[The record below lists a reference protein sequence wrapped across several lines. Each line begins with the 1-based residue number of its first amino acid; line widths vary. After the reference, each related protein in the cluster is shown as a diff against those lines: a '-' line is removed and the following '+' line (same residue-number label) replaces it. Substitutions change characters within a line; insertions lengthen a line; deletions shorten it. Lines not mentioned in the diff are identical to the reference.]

1 MRTLGTRGEGEVL
14 VHDRPAPAAL
24 ATPVRVGLVLAVVLG
39 VVVRFVQPSAM
50 WLDEA
55 LTTNIAR
62 LPLGDIGTA
71 LLRDGH
77 PPLYYWLLHGW
88 MEAFGTSN
96 PAIRALSG
104 VFAVATLPF
113 AWWAGSRVGGRL
125 VGAWTL
131 FIAALSPYA
140 VHYAT
145 EARMYSLVMLLVLAG
160 VVAVYASL
168 ERTRVLPLVGVAI
181 VAGALLWA
189 HYWSLYLVGVTGA
202 YVLAIAIWRP
212 ARRRAALWCAAAI
225 AVGSSTFLLW
235 VPSLLDQLGK
245 TGTPWS
251 VRTGPTEVLT
261 VTVSDLGGGGWPS
274 SLLLGMLVIALALIG
289 LFGRLD
295 DDERAVQLT
304 GRLRPSA
311 VPVLGVA
318 AATLIVATVVQQA
331 SGTGYVSRYA
341 AVIVPL
347 LWIGAAVG
355 ATQVPRNWPRITV
368 ALLIVAFSLVGIVQ
382 DIHLDR
388 TTARIMADQI
398 VPALGP
404 NDVVVACPDQLG
416 VGIDRELRLQ
426 GAKVPVLPY
435 PALGDPRFIDWRD
448 YVARNAAADPVAFA
462 DKVSARAGSGNV
474 WLYAGDTYLG
484 LEDACND
491 VMDRLA
497 QLRPRLSRTDAPDA
511 LFEQGNLVRFGP
523 PSGS

>member
-1 MRTLGTRGEGEVL
+1 MRTIGAQGEGEVL
-14 VHDRPAPAAL
+14 VHDRPASAAL
-24 ATPVRVGLVLAVVLG
+24 ATAARVGLVLAIALG

-55 LTTNIAR
+55 LSTNISR

-88 MEAFGTSN
+88 MDVFGTSN

-104 VFAVATLPF
+104 VFAVAMLPF
-113 AWWAGSRVGGRL
+113 AWWAGTRVGGRL

-140 VHYAT
+140 IHYAT

-160 VVAVYASL
+160 VVAVYTSL
-168 ERTRVLPLVGVAI
+168 ERPRALPLIGVAF

-189 HYWSLYLVGVTGA
+189 HYWSMYLVAVTGT
-202 YVLAIAIWRP
+202 YMLAIAIWRP

-274 SLLLGMLVIALALIG
+274 SLLLGMLVVALALIG

-304 GRLRPSA
+304 GHLRPSA
-311 VPVLGVA
+311 VPVLGVS
-318 AATLIVATVVQQA
+318 AATLIVAIFVQQA

-347 LWIGAAVG
+347 IWIGAAVG
-355 ATQVPRNWPRITV
+355 ATQVPRTWPRVTV
-368 ALLIVAFSLVGIVQ
+368 ALLVVVFSTIGIVQ
-382 DIHLDR
+382 DIRLDR
-388 TTARIMADQI
+388 TTARTMADQI
-398 VPALGP
+398 VPALEAD
-404 NDVVVACPDQLG
+404 DVVVACPDQLG
-416 VGIDRELRLQ
+416 VGIDRELRAK
-426 GAKVPVLPY
+426 GARVPVLAY

-448 YVARNAAADPVAFA
+448 YAARNAAADPVAFA
-462 DKVSARAGSGNV
+462 DEVSARAGSGNV
-474 WLYAGDTYLG
+474 WLYTGDTYLG
-484 LEDACND
+484 LEDACAD
-491 VMDRLA
+491 VMNRLA
-497 QLRPRLSRTDAPDA
+497 ELRPRVSRTDAPDA
-511 LFEQGNLVRFGP
+511 LFEQGDLVRFGP
-523 PSGS
+523 PTGS